1 MVSIIVPVYNVEQY
15 LDECVSS
22 IVNQTV
28 TDLEIIL
35 VDDGS
40 TDHSGALC
48 DAWAQKDRRI
58 TVYHKSNGGLT
69 STWKYG
75 VRRAS
80 GEYIAS
86 VDSDDWID
94 ADMYEKMLA
103 SAEETGADLI
113 CASFV
118 CENSDGSQAYQNPKL
133 EPGFYDRNRILTD
146 LSPYFFISK
155 KYHDRGIAPSRV
167 LKLFKRDLLMRVL
180 EDCDERVSM
189 GEDLVLTFSYLQIA
203 QSLFI
208 MDGFWPYHYRAN
220 DASITRAFSAVK
232 YEKIDILHQVLLSVN
247 EKYRSYDYSTQIYT
261 DYLAL
266 YFRTVDNQMLAG
278 ADSNLI
284 GSLRESF
291 RAESIQKAIKMSDL
305 SMLSRKH
312 RLYLCLM
319 RLGLARAVVMLRRI
333 KDSMTR

>member
-1 MVSIIVPVYNVEQY
+1 MLSVIVPVYNVERY

-28 TDLEIIL
+28 TALEIIL

-40 TDHSGALC
+40 TDNSGALC
-48 DAWAQKDRRI
+48 DAWAQKDSRI
-58 TVYHKSNGGLT
+58 VVYHKSNGGLT
-69 STWKYG
+69 SAWKYG
-75 VRRAS
+75 AQRAS

-94 ADMYEKMLA
+94 ANMYEKMLTV
-103 SAEETGADLI
+103 AEETGADLV

-118 CENSDGSQAYQNPKL
+118 WENSDGSQVYQNPKL
-133 EPGFYDRNRILTD
+133 EPGFYDKNRILTD
-146 LSPYFFISK
+146 ISPYFFISR
-155 KYHDRGIAPSRV
+155 KYHDRGIMPGRV
-167 LKLFKRDLLMRVL
+167 LKLFKRELLMQVL
-180 EDCDERVSM
+180 DDCDERVSM
-189 GEDLVLTFSYLQIA
+189 GEDLVLTFSYLRIA
-203 QSLFI
+203 QSLFL

-220 DASITRAFSAVK
+220 EASITRAFSASK
-232 YEKIDILHQVLLSVN
+232 YEKIDILRQVLLAVN
-247 EKYRSYDYSTQIYT
+247 EKYHSYDYSTQIYT

-278 ADSNLI
+278 ADGNLV

-291 RAESIQKAIKMSDL
+291 RAESVQKAITLADP

-319 RLGLARAVVMLRRI
+319 KLGLVRAVVLLRRI
-333 KDSMTR
+333 KDSMTQ

>member
-1 MVSIIVPVYNVEQY
+1 MISIIVPVYNVEKY
-15 LDECVSS
+15 LDECIAS

-40 TDHSGALC
+40 TDNSGAIC
-48 DAWAQKDRRI
+48 DAWAQKDSRI
-58 TVYHKSNGGLT
+58 AVYHKPNGGLT
-69 STWKYG
+69 SAWKYG

-103 SAEETGADLI
+103 SAMETGADLI

-133 EPGFYDRNRILTD
+133 EPGYYDRNRILTD
-146 LSPYFFISK
+146 ISPFFFISK
-155 KYHDRGIAPSRV
+155 KYHDRGIAPGRV
-167 LKLFKRDLLMRVL
+167 LKLFKPDRLMAVL
-180 EDCDERVSM
+180 DDCNERVSI

-203 QSLFI
+203 QSLFV
-208 MDGFWPYHYRAN
+208 MDGFWPYHYRTN
-220 DASITRAFSAVK
+220 DASITRAFSASK
-232 YEKIDILHQVLLSVN
+232 YEKIDILRQVLLTVN
-247 EKYRSYDYSTQIYT
+247 EKYGSYDYSTQIYT

-266 YFRTVDNQMLAG
+266 YFRTMENQILAG
-278 ADSNLI
+278 SDHNLI

-291 RAESIQKAIKMSDL
+291 HADSIRKAIKMSDL

-319 RLGLARAVVMLRRI
+319 KLGLVRILVWIRRL
-333 KDSMTR
+333 KMYL